1 MKPSVPLLRLFSALP
16 SSWVTTSVNSGPH
29 SGSLSTQVY
38 QLLLS
43 GACEDR
49 TAGSASPLNWK
60 HFIPISSSPLT
71 MPTIWVLPL
80 PKNTTPF
87 RSMLLVCLVWES
99 CQVSTV
105 VYF

>member
-49 TAGSASPLNWK
+49 TARLSL
-60 HFIPISSSPLT
+60 
-71 MPTIWVLPL
+71 PTELETLYSHLFFPTHNADHLGVAF
-80 PKNTTPF
+80 T
-87 RSMLLVCLVWES
+87 
-99 CQVSTV
+99 
-105 VYF
+105 